1 MDDRSDPAP
10 GSAGDDDRA
19 GADEPVDHGDAGGGD
34 SDRAR
39 AEGGEGEGPVPL
51 ADESSGRGP
60 VPALTVFPPPDF
72 VVGDHDGEQDGG
84 DGISPSRR
92 DAPRAADDLSFA
104 EAEAEPGDSVFDSDG
119 EEALDD
125 PGGFDAAEPPDPL
138 SRRPAVFLPEG
149 GGESADDPG
158 DNASVVIAEDPDG
171 DSVREPDGASESAL
185 FNAVVDE
192 STAFEG
198 VGSAEGSGEGSG
210 GSESF
215 VGDSQGVT
223 DGIAL
228 AHDLATLPGAGARRP
243 RRTDDGGALR
253 QLPGIVLGGLLSIPV
268 AYAILLW
275 GFHRDPFR
283 VGAALPEGMRFLV
296 PAKVRGASGRS
307 RLPSLDRLPP
317 PPGGRGERGTAFTT
331 AIETAGS
338 PAEPAGIAEVDPET
352 AIGTVA
358 PLPAEPATA
367 AIDRAGL
374 TATVARATSA
384 ARALDGVADDDDRRP
399 ELVEQWYRAI
409 TAAAAELVVV
419 DNSAAAAGRPLPD
432 LHRELA
438 EALPAR
444 IGEPGAFA
452 PLGTLPP
459 PGAAAVT
466 DGDDGLVVTGTL
478 TASTRRGGMWSSAV
492 ILQPAAGGAA
502 AAPRSVVVVS
512 RHAPAAQ
519 VGDSVVVAGIPLA
532 DGVVWGAAVWHP
544 AR

>member
-10 GSAGDDDRA
+10 GSTGDDDRA
-19 GADEPVDHGDAGGGD
+19 GADETVDHGAAGAVD
-34 SDRAR
+34 SDRVR
-39 AEGGEGEGPVPL
+39 ADGGEGERAVPR

-72 VVGDHDGEQDGG
+72 VVGDQDGEPDGG
-84 DGISPSRR
+84 EGISPSRR

-125 PGGFDAAEPPDPL
+125 PGGFDSAEPAEPL

-149 GGESADDPG
+149 AGESADDPG

-171 DSVREPDGASESAL
+171 DSVREPDGTSESAL

-198 VGSAEGSGEGSG
+198 VGSTEGSAEGSG

-228 AHDLATLPGAGARRP
+228 AHDLATLPGAGARRS

-338 PAEPAGIAEVDPET
+338 PVEPAGS
-352 AIGTVA
+352 
-358 PLPAEPATA
+358 
-367 AIDRAGL
+367 AGI

-384 ARALDGVADDDDRRP
+384 ARALDAVADDDARRP

-409 TAAAAELVVV
+409 TAAAAELVAV
-419 DNSAAAAGRPLPD
+419 DHSAAAAGRPLPD
-432 LHRELA
+432 PHRELA

-444 IGEPGAFA
+444 IGEPGAFV

-478 TASTRRGGMWSSAV
+478 TASSRRGGMWSSAV
-492 ILQPAAGGAA
+492 ALQAATGGAP